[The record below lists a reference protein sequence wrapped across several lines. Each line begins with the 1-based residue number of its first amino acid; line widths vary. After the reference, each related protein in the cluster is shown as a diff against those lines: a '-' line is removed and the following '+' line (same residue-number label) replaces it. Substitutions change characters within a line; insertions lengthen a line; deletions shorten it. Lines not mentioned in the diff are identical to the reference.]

1 MTAQP
6 EDLPAIAPMAELT
19 DSHYAMFPEIRVI
32 VERHAP
38 AALDYFYSQVNQDP
52 HSASLL
58 PTREMQEHAANAQ
71 LQHWKQ
77 LFADRFDD
85 SAAGRSQRI
94 GNVHARVGLSPAYY
108 VNGYAIVLER
118 LIASALTGNPLR
130 RAGGRRLARII
141 GTLVRTALLDMQ
153 VALSSYEKAETG
165 ERDAMTTHMGK
176 ALAAMAD
183 GDLGTPLE
191 NLPSAYAQIEED
203 FDNMR
208 RHISSALVQM
218 TESAKDVQIGA
229 NEISAA
235 SHDLALRTEKQAATL
250 ARAAEALRAVSDGI
264 TATAVNAR
272 HVNTSVSEAEAQAQ
286 YGGTIVKSS
295 VLAMDK
301 IQKSS
306 EEIAKITDV
315 IEAISFQTHLL
326 ALNAGVEAARA
337 GDAGKGFAVVASEV
351 RALARR
357 TSESASNIKQLI
369 TRSAGDVA
377 EGVELVAKTGAA
389 LDLIIEKVTNATSQA
404 REIASASQH
413 QAEAMQGISGEI
425 QEMDLNTQ
433 HNAAMA
439 EQSNAASRSL
449 SGLAQDMTRKVGQFR
464 LGGAPGQRAAAP
476 ATQHAPQARPMER
489 PAQAA

>member
-315 IEAISFQTHLL
+315 IEAISFQTNLL

-357 TSESASNIKQLI
+357 TSESASNIKQ
-369 TRSAGDVA
+369 
-377 EGVELVAKTGAA
+377 LVAKTGAA